1 MNYLVAP
8 GLLASNCLR
17 AMRRVPLSGSLESRT
32 TSKTSVVTWLS
43 DSLSTETRYGN
54 PRFRF
59 A

>member
-1 MNYLVAP
+1 MSYLVAP

-17 AMRRVPLSGSLESRT
+17 AMRRVPPSGSRENRT

-43 DSLSTETRYGN
+43 DSLATETRYGK